1 MIDVF
6 RRGRLLV
13 PRSVA
18 VGMLA
23 LGVAACSSVP
33 SNEIEEAIDAPA
45 VGRPQVVG
53 LHGPL
58 SERQSRAIL
67 ERLRRQSA
75 DSDVLQR
82 HIALEQALLD
92 SPLIAGNAVR
102 LLRDGRESF
111 AAMFAAMDAAVQSL
125 ELEYFT
131 FEDVE
136 SGGRHLGDL
145 LVEKAARGV
154 RISVL
159 YDAVGSIATPA
170 AFLDR
175 LRQAGITLVE
185 FNPLQPLSLN
195 HRDHRK
201 ILIAD
206 NTVAIVGGVNL
217 STVYSSLPFGK
228 SVDRNA
234 TPDRWRDTDLEIA
247 GPAVGELQRLF
258 VENWIKQSGPPLS
271 VPLATTKT
279 ATGGGEIVRVLGSTP
294 DDRLPFYYVTL
305 LSAIR
310 NAEQRVW
317 VSAAYFVPTHEELED
332 LGKAAQR
339 GVDVRLLLP
348 SHSDSAKALAAGRAH
363 YSDLLAAGV
372 RIFEARDVILHAK
385 SVTIDGVWSSIGSS
399 NFDRRS
405 VLFNDEVDVIVL
417 GGSTGTRMEAIFNDD
432 FGQAD
437 PIDPLAWSER
447 PLAERLDEFM
457 TWLLWEYWL

>member
-1 MIDVF
+1 MNEVF
-6 RRGRLLV
+6 RRGRLLALH
-13 PRSVA
+13 SA
-18 VGMLA
+18 TAGMLA
-23 LGVAACSSVP
+23 LGIAACSSVP
-33 SNEIEEAIDAPA
+33 SGEVEEAIDARA
-45 VGRPQVVG
+45 IGHAQILG

-67 ERLRRQSA
+67 EHLRRQSA

-82 HIALEQALLD
+82 HIALQQALFD
-92 SPLIAGNAVR
+92 SPLIAGNTVH

-159 YDAVGSIATPA
+159 YDAVGSITTPA

-185 FNPLQPLSLN
+185 FSPLQPLSLN

-228 SVDRNA
+228 SVDGNA
-234 TPDRWRDTDLEIA
+234 TPDHWRDTDLEIA
-247 GPAVGELQRLF
+247 GPAVGELQGLF

-279 ATGGGEIVRVLGSTP
+279 AAGGDEIVRVLGSTP

-332 LGKAAQR
+332 LETAAR
-339 GVDVRLLLP
+339 RRRVPALP
-348 SHSDSAKALAAGRAH
+348 SRSDSSKALAAGRSH

-372 RIFEARDVILHAK
+372 KIFEARDVILHAK

-417 GGSTGTRMEAIFNDD
+417 GGSTGSRMEAIFNDD

-437 PIDPLAWSER
+437 RIDPLAWSER

-457 TWLLWEYWL
+457 TRLLWEYWL

>member
-1 MIDVF
+1 
-6 RRGRLLV
+6 
-13 PRSVA
+13 
-18 VGMLA
+18 MLA
-23 LGVAACSSVP
+23 LGIAACSSLP
-33 SNEIEEAIDAPA
+33 SGEVGEAIDARA
-45 VGRPQVVG
+45 IGHPQILG

-67 ERLRRQSA
+67 EHLRRQSA

-82 HIALEQALLD
+82 HIALQQALFD
-92 SPLIAGNAVR
+92 SPLIAGNTVH

-159 YDAVGSIATPA
+159 YDAVGSITTPA

-185 FNPLQPLSLN
+185 FSPLQPLSLN

-217 STVYSSLPFGK
+217 STAYSSLPFGK
-228 SVDRNA
+228 SVDGNA
-234 TPDRWRDTDLEIA
+234 TPDHWRDTDLEIA
-247 GPAVGELQRLF
+247 GPAVGELQGLF

-279 ATGGGEIVRVLGSTP
+279 AAGGDEIVRVLGSTP

-372 RIFEARDVILHAK
+372 KIFEARDVILHAK

-417 GGSTGTRMEAIFNDD
+417 GGSTGSRMEAIFNDD

-437 PIDPLAWSER
+437 RIDPLAWSER

-457 TWLLWEYWL
+457 TRLLWEYWL

>member
-1 MIDVF
+1 MNEVF
-6 RRGRLLV
+6 RRGRLLALH
-13 PRSVA
+13 SA
-18 VGMLA
+18 TAGMLA
-23 LGVAACSSVP
+23 LGIAACSSVP
-33 SNEIEEAIDAPA
+33 SGGVEEAIDARA
-45 VGRPQVVG
+45 IDHAQILG

-67 ERLRRQSA
+67 EHLRRQSA

-82 HIALEQALLD
+82 HIALQQALFD
-92 SPLIAGNAVR
+92 SPLIAGNTVH

-159 YDAVGSIATPA
+159 YDAVGSITTPA

-185 FNPLQPLSLN
+185 FSPLQPLSLN

-217 STVYSSLPFGK
+217 STAYSSLPFGK
-228 SVDRNA
+228 SVDGNA
-234 TPDRWRDTDLEIA
+234 TPDHWRDTDLEIA
-247 GPAVGELQRLF
+247 GPAVGELQGLF

-279 ATGGGEIVRVLGSTP
+279 AAGGDEIVRVLGSTP

-372 RIFEARDVILHAK
+372 KIFEARDVILHAK

-417 GGSTGTRMEAIFNDD
+417 GGSTGSRMEAIFNDD

-437 PIDPLAWSER
+437 RIDPLAWSER

-457 TWLLWEYWL
+457 TRLLWEYWL